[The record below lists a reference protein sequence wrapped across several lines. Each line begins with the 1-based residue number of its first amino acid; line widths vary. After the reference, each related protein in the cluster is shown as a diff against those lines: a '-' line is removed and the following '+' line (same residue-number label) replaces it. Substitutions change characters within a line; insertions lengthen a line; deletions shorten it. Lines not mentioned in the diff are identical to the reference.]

1 MDADPEL
8 GLDEVIV
15 GSLATAVETLGVGR
29 YLEAPQVSFDERC
42 FPDPWEPSLRGVR
55 TVLRR
60 LMRHVRL
67 PDVPVVVEDLRM
79 GAEPEGLLHNPV
91 LFDGIEEGAAYFTV
105 AAIGAPRLMVTWLA
119 LEVVRAW
126 AEYHGVTGGR
136 AGGYREPAS
145 DEAEPSPQPDS
156 LGDGLTTVFGVA
168 LGLGPL
174 FACGTVQTHKS
185 ERLVGS
191 FVEARWATQTVGVPP
206 PALTRLLAVHA
217 LSRGVGPEEIA
228 ELREALDED
237 FHRVLDATL
246 AELADDVSTLR
257 EALGL
262 PATPTLER
270 AALDLSPLPAEDD
283 VALVGAEREH
293 EERTRFFNRG
303 HDVHAVIGHHAGLG
317 VAGGMA
323 LSGLL
328 LVLAIKGGLPPMF
341 WVVSTVVCIVGGG
354 VWGHRQ
360 TFLRCSD
367 LKCWGRIGPKDATCP
382 ACGGTV
388 VGQLRSADD
397 RFANEE

>member
-1 MDADPEL
+1 MDADAEPEL
-8 GLDEVIV
+8 ELDELIE

-67 PDVPVVVEDLRM
+67 PDVPVVVEDLRV
-79 GAEPEGLLHNPV
+79 GAEPEGLLDHPL
-91 LFDGIEEGAAYFTV
+91 LFAGIEEGAAHFAV
-105 AAIGAPRLMVTWLA
+105 VAIGAPRLMVTWLA

-126 AEYHGVTGGR
+126 AEYHGVTGNR

-145 DEAEPSPQPDS
+145 DEAEPSPQPAS

-185 ERLVGS
+185 ELLVGS
-191 FVEARWATQTVGVPP
+191 HVEARWATQTVGVPP
-206 PALTRLLAVHA
+206 AALTRLLAVHA
-217 LSRGVGPEEIA
+217 LSRGAGPEEIA
-228 ELREALDED
+228 ELREALDGD

-246 AELADDVSTLR
+246 VELADDVAPLR

-270 AALDLSPLPAEDD
+270 AALDLSPLSAEDD
-283 VALVGAEREH
+283 EEALVEAEREH
-293 EERTRFFNRG
+293 EERTRLKS
-303 HDVHAVIGHHAGLG
+303 APA
-317 VAGGMA
+317 
-323 LSGLL
+323 S
-328 LVLAIKGGLPPMF
+328 
-341 WVVSTVVCIVGGG
+341 STV
-354 VWGHRQ
+354 
-360 TFLRCSD
+360 
-367 LKCWGRIGPKDATCP
+367 AT
-382 ACGGTV
+382 TSM
-388 VGQLRSADD
+388 R
-397 RFANEE
+397 